1 MGKRNLGSFLLVIKE
16 RWDKE
21 KKESGKKEE
30 KRRKKGRRTGGRAE
44 GRIRSGSGWFF
55 EIHVKI
61 LQGQKAQMLAQ
72 TR

>member
-1 MGKRNLGSFLLVIKE
+1 MGERNLGSFLLVIKK

-21 KKESGKKEE
+21 KKAAGKKEGKE
-30 KRRKKGRRTGGRAE
+30 RKKERR
-44 GRIRSGSGWFF
+44 RIRSDSGLFF

-61 LQGQKAQMLAQ
+61 LRRQKAQMLAE

>member
-1 MGKRNLGSFLLVIKE
+1 MGERNLVIKK

-21 KKESGKKEE
+21 KKEAGKKKE
-30 KRRKKGRRTGGRAE
+30 KERKKERRTGGRAE
-44 GRIRSGSGWFF
+44 GRIRSDSGLFF

-61 LQGQKAQMLAQ
+61 LQGQKAQMLAE